1 MAASRYASDTEV
13 STDRSIGEIRRT
25 LRNYGAAGFAFG
37 ENEKGAMIEFVAHDR
52 RVRFVLPM
60 PNPRADEFTKTPTGK
75 DRAPTQ
81 ANQLYETACK
91 RVYRVFVLV
100 IKAQLEAVESG
111 LVRFEDAFLPYT
123 VLPGGMTVAD
133 TIRDR
138 VDEAYRTNTVPE
150 LLPDYR
156 RAIEGGQ
163 R

>member
-1 MAASRYASDTEV
+1 MAGQYARDTEV
-13 STDRSIGEIRRT
+13 STDRSLGEIRRT

-37 ENEKGAMIEFVAHDR
+37 ENEQGAMIEFVAHKR

-60 PNPRADEFTKTPTGK
+60 PNPAADEFTKTPTGE
-75 DRAPTQ
+75 DRTAKQ
-81 ANQLYETACK
+81 AEALYETACK

-111 LVRFEDAFLPYT
+111 LVTFEDAFLPYT
-123 VLPGGMTVAD
+123 VLPGGLTVAD
-133 TIRDR
+133 VIRGG
-138 VDEAYRTNTVPE
+138 VAEAYATGQVPA

-156 RAIEGGQ
+156 RAIEAG